1 MVNSLWAEPV
11 IDKKTTPST
20 MMLSIAQKFVPNN
33 SQSDTYLIAF
43 LFGVLFPK
51 FVILRL
57 GALEG
62 RVGHGIPCVVDA
74 NEQEQH
80 RYRSDDEQ
88 GRYPLSREHNRRD
101 DEGGVRDER
110 QDRIPQPVGEHRLMS
125 RRWRASQ
132 RTMSM

>member
-1 MVNSLWAEPV
+1 M
-11 IDKKTTPST
+11 
-20 MMLSIAQKFVPNN
+20 PNN
-33 SQSDTYLIAF
+33 SQSDRLPF

-57 GALEG
+57 GAFEG
-62 RVGHGIPCVVDA
+62 RIGHDIPCVVDT
-74 NEQEQH
+74 NEEEQH

-88 GRYPLSREHNRRD
+88 GRYRLSREHNRRD